1 MQLDKEIDGGKGSFQ
16 QMYQERF
23 FEIYQELLEQGKLS
37 EKSLVDLY
45 MNTISQYLIPLED
58 FIRLL
63 VGKRQG
69 IIDLSSL
76 FQDYPILFKTIQNGK
91 IQDPLLLKIGNLYGT
106 EEMFLSLF
114 MDQIKCMVGKIQ
126 SYNAETQKVQV
137 GQIELIKFLVPSK
150 ESNRLKQI
158 LGKYRDTRDFS
169 VLEELKDLA
178 VIPELMSKSSMEVSE
193 NRFIIAELEAL
204 TRNIVC

>member
-1 MQLDKEIDGGKGSFQ
+1 MVKGSKVPGNIALLIFLIQWDTIKRNNYWNIQKILTRVKALQMQLNKEIDGGKGSFQ

-91 IQDPLLLKIGNLYGT
+91 IQDPLLLKTGNLYGT

-137 GQIELIKFLVPSK
+137 GQIELIKFLVPS
-150 ESNRLKQI
+150 Q
-158 LGKYRDTRDFS
+158 T
-169 VLEELKDLA
+169 
-178 VIPELMSKSSMEVSE
+178 
-193 NRFIIAELEAL
+193 
-204 TRNIVC
+204 